1 MMKVKKIIRRIP
13 PAAIMPSNTEDPTMT
28 GKLRSGAI
36 KRFKA
41 CLKKV
46 ADPYIAILDRMQYSL
61 AVNKK
66 YTFQIY
72 IDELHDLLED
82 ASDMIDEIF
91 ELTDPENFWFWQEYV
106 KVAYQRGTS
115 QEYANLANQS
125 VTYSRAYPEVSAV
138 LTSQTYRTR
147 LALVRTRVF
156 EEMRGL
162 TAQIK
167 KDMAR
172 RLTEGMA
179 RGLNPLEIARTLQQ
193 ETQLPLYRCKRIAR
207 TEICTALRTA
217 RMDEAEAASEELN
230 LRTMQMHISALS
242 PTTRLSHAQRHGKTY
257 TIEEQREWWSRSPNS
272 INCYL
277 PGTVVHGRFLAGSK
291 AHYSGKVIKIVT
303 RSGRDLTVTPNHP
316 IMTNRGLIPAAEV
329 NKGDYAVAYS
339 GKIKNT
345 MRVTNLDRQ
354 LIDPAIEDVFSSLS
368 DIGKSISARV
378 SAVDFHGDGRG
389 MNEYIDVVTADGELV
404 FTPDAMC
411 NETLDNLA
419 LKHTNS
425 IKAPVFC
432 SFGYNSSAITTSSSC
447 SESWFSYST
456 SFIRGEFSVPFQRSF
471 LASSVM
477 EAVLVK
483 QAANS
488 NTAKADVF
496 AYCLDAF
503 SGCMSG
509 VEFISGKIFFNS
521 FICVRD
527 GLKPGAL
534 HGSDNINRG
543 CIKHQSNV
551 IDVIPGQIFLDEVV
565 NIVVSDYSGHVYDLQ
580 ELSGLMIANGLIAS
594 NCKCS
599 TITVLVDEDGNILN
613 KRILDR
619 AQENYKVA
627 HAKYGEDW
635 E

>member
-28 GKLRSGAI
+28 GKLRSGAT

-46 ADPYIAILDRMQYSL
+46 ADPYIAILDRMQYTL

-125 VTYSRAYPEVSAV
+125 FTYSRAYPEVSEV

-217 RMDEAEAASEELN
+217 RMDEAEAASDELN

-257 TIEEQREWWSRSPNS
+257 TIDEQREWWSRSPNS

-303 RSGRDLTVTPNHP
+303 RGGRNLTVTPNHP
-316 IMTNRGLIPAAEV
+316 VMTNRGLIPAAEI
-329 NKGDYAVAYS
+329 NKGDYAVAYG
-339 GKIKNT
+339 GKVKNT
-345 MRVTNLDRQ
+345 MWVTNLDRQ
-354 LIDPAIEDVFSSLS
+354 LIDPAIEDVLSSLS
-368 DIGKSISARV
+368 DVGKSISARV

-389 MNEYIDVVTADGELV
+389 MNEYIDIVTANGELV
-404 FTPDAMC
+404 FTPDSLC
-411 NETLDNLA
+411 NEALDNLA
-419 LKHTNS
+419 LKHADPV
-425 IKAPVFC
+425 KASMFC
-432 SFGYNSSAITTSSSC
+432 SSGYNSGAITTSPSC
-447 SESWFSYST
+447 GEGGFSDGP
-456 SFIRGEFSVPFQRSF
+456 SFVRREIFVPFKRSF
-471 LASSVM
+471 LSSSVV
-477 EAVLVK
+477 EAVLIK
-483 QAANS
+483 QAANG
-488 NTAKADVF
+488 NPTKADAF
-496 AYCLDAF
+496 TYGLDAF
-503 SGCMSG
+503 PGDVSGI
-509 VEFISGKIFFNS
+509 EFVSGKIFFNS

-527 GLKPGAL
+527 GLESGAF
-534 HGSDNINRG
+534 HRSDNVYRG
-543 CIKHQSNV
+543 CVKHQGDIIDTRAGQVFFDEV
-551 IDVIPGQIFLDEVV
+551 ID
-565 NIVVSDYSGHVYDLQ
+565 IVVSYYSGHVYDLQ

>member
-1 MMKVKKIIRRIP
+1 
-13 PAAIMPSNTEDPTMT
+13 MPSNTEDPTMT

-46 ADPYIAILDRMQYSL
+46 ADPYIAILDRIQYTM

-217 RMDEAEAASEELN
+217 RMDEAEAASDELN

-303 RSGRDLTVTPNHP
+303 RSGRNLTVTPNHP
-316 IMTNRGLIPAAEV
+316 VMTNRGLIPAAEI
-329 NKGDYAVAYS
+329 NKGDYAVAYG
-339 GKIKNT
+339 GKVKNT
-345 MRVTNLDRQ
+345 MWVTNLDRQ
-354 LIDPAIEDVFSSLS
+354 LINPAIEDVFSSLS
-368 DIGKSISARV
+368 DVGKSITARV

-389 MNEYIDVVTADGELV
+389 MNEYIDVVTANGELV
-404 FTPDAMC
+404 FTPDPLC
-411 NETLDNLA
+411 NEALDNLA
-419 LKHTNS
+419 LKHANPV
-425 IKAPVFC
+425 KASMFC
-432 SFGYNSSAITTSSSC
+432 SSGYNSGAITTSSSC
-447 SESWFSYST
+447 GEGGFSDSP
-456 SFIRGEFSVPFQRSF
+456 SFVRREFFVPFKRSF
-471 LASSVM
+471 LPSSVV
-477 EAVLVK
+477 EAVLIK
-483 QAANS
+483 QAANG
-488 NTAKADVF
+488 NPTKADAF
-496 AYCLDAF
+496 TYGLDTF
-503 SGCMSG
+503 PGDVSGI
-509 VEFISGKIFFNS
+509 EFVNAKIFFNS

-527 GLKPGAL
+527 GLESGAF
-534 HGSDNINRG
+534 HRSDNVYRG
-543 CIKHQSNV
+543 CVKHQGDIIDTRAGQVFFDEV
-551 IDVIPGQIFLDEVV
+551 ID
-565 NIVVSDYSGHVYDLQ
+565 IVVSDYSGHVYDLQ

-599 TITVLVDEDGNILN
+599 TITVLVDEYGNILN

>member
-1 MMKVKKIIRRIP
+1 MKVKKIIRRIP

-46 ADPYIAILDRMQYSL
+46 ADPYIATLDRIQYTL

-138 LTSQTYRTR
+138 LASQTYRTR

-167 KDMAR
+167 RDMAR

-193 ETQLPLYRCKRIAR
+193 ETQLPLYKCKRIAR

-217 RMDEAEAASEELN
+217 RMDEAEAASDELN

-257 TIEEQREWWSRSPNS
+257 TIKEQREWWSRSPNS

-291 AHYSGKVIKIVT
+291 AHYRGKIIKIVT
-303 RSGRDLTVTPNHP
+303 RGGRDLTVTPNHP
-316 IMTNRGLIPAAEV
+316 VMTNRGLIPAAEI
-329 NKGDYAVAYS
+329 NKGDYAVAYG
-339 GKIKNT
+339 GKVKNT

-354 LIDPAIEDVFSSLS
+354 LINPAIEDVFSSLS
-368 DIGKSISARV
+368 DVGKSISARV
-378 SAVDFHGDGRG
+378 GAVDFHGDGRG
-389 MNEYIDVVTADGELV
+389 MNEYIDVVTANGELI
-404 FTPDAMC
+404 FTPDTMC

-419 LKHTNS
+419 LKH
-425 IKAPVFC
+425 ADPVKSSMFC
-432 SFGYNSSAITTSSSC
+432 SHSYNVGAIMTTPSC
-447 SESWFSYST
+447 GECGFSDRP
-456 SFIRGEFSVPFQRSF
+456 SFVSREFFVPFQRSF
-471 LASSVM
+471 LSSSVM
-477 EAVLVK
+477 EAMLIK
-483 QAANS
+483 QSANS
-488 NTAKADVF
+488 NSAKS
-496 AYCLDAF
+496 DAF
-503 SGCMSG
+503 TYSLDTFSSRMSC
-509 VEFISGKIFFNS
+509 VEFLNGKIFFNS

-527 GLKPGAL
+527 GLESGAF
-534 HGSDNINRG
+534 HGSDNVYRG
-543 CIKHQSNV
+543 CVKHQGDIIDTSTGQVFFDEV
-551 IDVIPGQIFLDEVV
+551 ID
-565 NIVVSDYSGHVYDLQ
+565 IVVSYYSGHVYDLQ

-613 KRILDR
+613 KRILER

>member
-1 MMKVKKIIRRIP
+1 MRVKKIIRRIP

-46 ADPYIAILDRMQYSL
+46 ADPYIAILDRIQYTL

-217 RMDEAEAASEELN
+217 RMDEAEAATEELN

-242 PTTRLSHAQRHGKTY
+242 PTTRLSHAQRHGKLY
-257 TIEEQREWWSRSPNS
+257 TIEQQREWWSRSPNS

-303 RSGRDLTVTPNHP
+303 GSGRNLTVTPNHP

-378 SAVDFHGDGRG
+378 SAVDFHGDGRR
-389 MNEYIDVVTADGELV
+389 MNEYIDVVASDGELV
-404 FTPDAMC
+404 FTPDPLC

-419 LKHTNS
+419 FKHAN
-425 IKAPVFC
+425 PVKTSMFC
-432 SFGYNSSAITTSSSC
+432 SLGYNSGTIMHSLSC
-447 SESWFSYST
+447 GESCLSDSP
-456 SFIRGEFSVPFQRSF
+456 SFVRREFFMPFQRAF
-471 LASSVM
+471 LATSIM
-477 EAVLVK
+477 EAVLIK

-488 NTAKADVF
+488 NPAKADAF
-496 AYCLDAF
+496 TYGLNAF
-503 SGCMSG
+503 SGCMPG
-509 VEFISGKIFFNS
+509 VEFIGGKVFFNS
-521 FICVRD
+521 FISVRD
-527 GLKPGAL
+527 GFKACAF
-534 HGSDNINRG
+534 HGSNNVNRG
-543 CIKHQSNV
+543 CIKHQSNIINACPEQV
-551 IDVIPGQIFLDEVV
+551 FFDEVV

-613 KRILDR
+613 ERILDR